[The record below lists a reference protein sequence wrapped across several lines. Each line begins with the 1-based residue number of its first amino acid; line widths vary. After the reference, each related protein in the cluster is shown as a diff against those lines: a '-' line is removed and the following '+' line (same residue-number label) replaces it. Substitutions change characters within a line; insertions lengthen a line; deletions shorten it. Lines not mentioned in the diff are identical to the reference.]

1 MRSEKNTKEVSDF
14 YIEFPKLEVEY
25 EAYPPVYGA
34 SEPGSGGL
42 NLSGPTR
49 LGEQIYIKAVY
60 LPVGKDKRINIID
73 GLTSSDIDMLE
84 DEIRSQREG

>member
-1 MRSEKNTKEVSDF
+1 MSEVTDF

-25 EAYPPVYGA
+25 ESYPPVYGA
-34 SEPGSGGL
+34 SESGSGGL

-49 LGEQIYIKAVY
+49 LSEQIYITAVY
-60 LPVGKDKRINIID
+60 IPIGKDKRINIID

-84 DEIRSQREG
+84 DEILSRKGD